1 MNGLLLNFTKED
13 EIIKSNSKKVQNTHT
28 LSQTN
33 ESDTFAF
40 LIENILSDIP
50 EGKEKTFVMNHLFH
64 QDKNI
69 SQNSTGILR
78 APFSDAP
85 LIDNNKQ
92 EENAVTLE
100 TLLEIVALLKTHD
113 AKTPLHFPTQSP
125 KLQTAL
131 LDVKIQDAFKQAH
144 TVKDLLNLAEK
155 LKIPVKHI
163 TFMKEEAALDNKT
176 GQIARTLNSATIAQF
191 MHKSSHFYETD
202 NNNLNYPPEVRIFN
216 KKPQIQKSDTNI
228 LQSLLKKSL
237 STPQTKHMPYKT
249 TLINQSTSKKTFTE
263 SSQKSPVYSQID
275 AEIPMEHHQI
285 QQKITSDQSQR
296 QINTFS
302 KYNTSNLSDTN
313 IHNTQISAFPKR
325 KSPNQASFH
334 TQLTDHIS
342 NSALTGNTNSQ
353 SIPTKSPHNNIATHH
368 NNIATHYK
376 NNSQKIF
383 PQIDHIK
390 QKHISNMISNDHT
403 NFQSTPYKQSKKA
416 VTKHHNHQTLH
427 YTLYTHVTTPIKT
440 KIASENNFIATDQTK
455 SKISK
460 ISKLM
465 QNIQSNTTA
474 STVKTTFLQDNH
486 TSKNNQVHHTISNT
500 IGTNQ
505 KSTHLI
511 KETLFSIQTTEPF
524 VTSSV
529 IESSLEQELQQPN
542 HTVSHETKT
551 ETTSLHKKETP
562 VPLKQTFES
571 FTQDFKEY
579 VERYKPPLMKIK
591 MQLNP
596 GTLGDVDVTLVNRG
610 NNLHVTIQSNPNTIA
625 LFAQNQT
632 EFKNTL
638 INMGFTGLQM
648 SFGENR
654 DSNRGQHH
662 TKTANATR
670 HTGEE
675 EHQENEHFEMIVPRY
690 I

>member
-13 EIIKSNSKKVQNTHT
+13 EIIKSNSKKVQNAH
-28 LSQTN
+28 SYRQTN

-40 LIENILSDIP
+40 LMENILSNIP
-50 EGKEKTFVMNHLFH
+50 EGKEKTFLMNHLFH

-69 SQNSTGILR
+69 SQNSTELLR

-92 EENAVTLE
+92 EENAVTFE
-100 TLLEIVALLKTHD
+100 TLLDIVALLQTHD

-131 LDVKIQDAFKQAH
+131 LDVNVQDAFKQAH

-176 GQIARTLNSATIAQF
+176 RQIARTLGSTA
-191 MHKSSHFYETD
+191 
-202 NNNLNYPPEVRIFN
+202 IFN
-216 KKPQIQKSDTNI
+216 LIKKESFVSKVQEEAQKRAKVSTPHPTEKLQKSDKNMLQTLLSESKPVSRKPQYHTQKIKTDQAVHQNDSSGFSKKSPLLSNTNTQTAAKI
-228 LQSLLKKSL
+228 QTLSKETLSGTEKHNRLHIDSFTADYINREKRIESAHNRHHHSGVLRHDKDALQSSL
-237 STPQTKHMPYKT
+237 AQTH
-249 TLINQSTSKKTFTE
+249 QR
-263 SSQKSPVYSQID
+263 
-275 AEIPMEHHQI
+275 ME
-285 QQKITSDQSQR
+285 
-296 QINTFS
+296 
-302 KYNTSNLSDTN
+302 
-313 IHNTQISAFPKR
+313 
-325 KSPNQASFH
+325 
-334 TQLTDHIS
+334 
-342 NSALTGNTNSQ
+342 
-353 SIPTKSPHNNIATHH
+353 
-368 NNIATHYK
+368 
-376 NNSQKIF
+376 
-383 PQIDHIK
+383 
-390 QKHISNMISNDHT
+390 
-403 NFQSTPYKQSKKA
+403 
-416 VTKHHNHQTLH
+416 
-427 YTLYTHVTTPIKT
+427 
-440 KIASENNFIATDQTK
+440 
-455 SKISK
+455 
-460 ISKLM
+460 
-465 QNIQSNTTA
+465 
-474 STVKTTFLQDNH
+474 
-486 TSKNNQVHHTISNT
+486 HTISNT
-500 IGTNQ
+500 LANIANAKT
-505 KSTHLI
+505 
-511 KETLFSIQTTEPF
+511 FEPF
-524 VTSSV
+524 QNVSVSTNTVTNDTIPSTIKIEPVAEQNTQHSS
-529 IESSLEQELQQPN
+529 

-551 ETTSLHKKETP
+551 EISSLHKKETP

-654 DSNRGQHH
+654 DGNKGQHH
-662 TKTANATR
+662 TKTANGTR

-675 EHQENEHFEMIVPRY
+675 EHQESEHFEMVVPRY
-690 I
+690 V